1 MKLLKSCSDPGAM
14 GKKVERDRGKR
25 VCRELGG
32 EGTVK
37 KGMVVNGNAMKR
49 HSGRSRDRDRDW
61 LERRRILVL
70 HDLGTRDG

>member
-37 KGMVVNGNAMKR
+37 KGMVVNGNAIIK
-49 HSGRSRDRDRDW
+49 HFRS
-61 LERRRILVL
+61 
-70 HDLGTRDG
+70 